1 MILRILASYQWR
13 LIMVV
18 HTKNISDCVKMK
30 ILSLFGRANGL
41 HDQLEQIRPR
51 LYRLAYS
58 WSHNAALADDLVQET
73 LIKALKNAAQLRDPA
88 LLNSWLFSILANC
101 WRDHFRKHRE
111 MDDIEELEDYR
122 YAHEVTPEAEH
133 SQSQI
138 VLRVRVAVAKLP
150 VGQRQ
155 VLTLVDLE
163 ELSYIDVAAILDI
176 PIGTVMSRLCRARLA
191 MKTLLKEL
199 APQQSAQ
206 IDQIRRVK

>member
-1 MILRILASYQWR
+1 
-13 LIMVV
+13 
-18 HTKNISDCVKMK
+18 MK
-30 ILSLFGRANGL
+30 ILSLFCRANGL
-41 HDQLEQIRPR
+41 QDQLKNIRPR

-58 WSHNAALADDLVQET
+58 WSHNAALSEDLVQET
-73 LIKALKNAAQLRDPA
+73 LIKALKNATQLRDPT

-122 YAHEVTPEAEH
+122 YAHEITPEAEH

-138 VLRVRVAVAKLP
+138 VLRVRSAVAMLP
-150 VGQRQ
+150 LGQRQ

-163 ELSYIDVAAILDI
+163 ELSYIEVAGILDI

-199 APQQSAQ
+199 APQQSTQ
-206 IDQIRRVK
+206 IGQIRRVK

>member
-1 MILRILASYQWR
+1 MHSCVLSMASYNGD
-13 LIMVV
+13 LIL
-18 HTKNISDCVKMK
+18 NLSDCAKMK

-41 HDQLEQIRPR
+41 QDQLEQIRPR

-58 WSHNAALADDLVQET
+58 WSHNAALADDLVQEA
-73 LIKALKNAAQLRDPA
+73 LIKALKNATQLRDPA

-101 WRDHFRKHRE
+101 WRDHFRQYRE

-133 SQSQI
+133 AQSQI
-138 VLRVRVAVAKLP
+138 VICVRTAVAKLP

-163 ELSYIDVAAILDI
+163 ELSYIEVAAILDI

-191 MKTLLKEL
+191 MKTFLKEL
-199 APQQSAQ
+199 APPQSAQ
-206 IDQIRRVK
+206 IGQIRRVK